1 MKNKVLITGGAGYI
15 GSVIASY
22 LLDNGF
28 EVTVVD
34 DLSTGNKGTVD
45 ERASFHQGS
54 ILDESFLRESLNG
67 IDTVIHCAAKSLVEE
82 SFASSQLYSQVNSD
96 GTNTLLKALAQS
108 GVNRIIYSSTAAV
121 YGEAN
126 DEPLL
131 ENSQINPINPYGQS
145 KYAAEQLISGFANEG
160 NAAVTFRYFNVAGSY
175 KSDSGELLVENHQ
188 NETHLIPKVMKNI
201 FKNGADSK
209 VEIYGNNFPTK
220 DGTCIRDY
228 LHVQDLA
235 HAHLL
240 AIEKLEMGVSKV
252 FNLGSGVGYSV
263 LEVLNEIEKVMGVKL
278 NRVISPAR
286 NGDPA
291 VLLAAINKV
300 KDQLGWRPE
309 ASLNEIIASSWQGMK
324 QLG

>member
-1 MKNKVLITGGAGYI
+1 MKHKVLITGGAGYI
-15 GSVIASY
+15 GAIISTY
-22 LLDNGF
+22 LLDNGL

-34 DLSTGNKGTVD
+34 DLSTGNKGSVD
-45 ERASFHQGS
+45 KRAIFHQGS
-54 ILDESFLRESLNG
+54 ILDESFLIKSLTG
-67 IDTVIHCAAKSLVEE
+67 IDTVIHCAAKSLVGE
-82 SFASSQLYSQVNSD
+82 SFASAHLYSQVNTD
-96 GTNTLLKALAQS
+96 GTNALLHAMTQV
-108 GVNRIIYSSTAAV
+108 GVNKVIFSSTAAV

-160 NAAVTFRYFNVAGSY
+160 NAAVIFRYFNVAGSY
-175 KSDSGELLVENHQ
+175 KSDKGELLVENHQ
-188 NETHLIPKVMKNI
+188 NETHLIPKIMKNSLR
-201 FKNGADSK
+201 NGVDSK

-228 LHVQDLA
+228 LHIQDLA

-263 LEVLNEIEKVMGVKL
+263 LEVLNEIEKVMRVKL
-278 NRVISPAR
+278 NRVTSPAR
-286 NGDPA
+286 KGDPA
-291 VLLAAINKV
+291 VLLAAIDKV
-300 KDQLGWRPE
+300 KDQLGWKPE

>member
-1 MKNKVLITGGAGYI
+1 VKDKVLITGGAGYI
-15 GSVIASY
+15 GSVISSY

-28 EVTVVD
+28 EVAVVD
-34 DLSTGNKGTVD
+34 DLSTGNKGPVD

-54 ILDESFLRESLNG
+54 ILDESFLIDSLTG

-82 SFASSQLYSQVNSD
+82 SFASAQLYSQVNTD
-96 GTNTLLKALAQS
+96 GTDTLLKAMAQS
-108 GVNRIIYSSTAAV
+108 GVNKIIFSSTAAV
-121 YGEAN
+121 YGDAN
-126 DEPLL
+126 DNPLL

-145 KYAAEQLISGFANEG
+145 KYAAEQLVTEFVEKGK
-160 NAAVTFRYFNVAGSY
+160 AAVTFRYFNVAGSY
-175 KSDSGELLVENHQ
+175 KSDNGELLAENHQ
-188 NETHLIPKVMKNI
+188 NETHLIPKILKNTLR
-201 FKNGADSK
+201 NGVDSK
-209 VEIYGNNFPTK
+209 VEIYGDNFPTK

-240 AIEKLEMGVSKV
+240 ALEKLEMGVSKV

-286 NGDPA
+286 KGDPA
-291 VLLAAINKV
+291 VLLAAIGKAM
-300 KDQLGWRPE
+300 DQLGWEPE
-309 ASLNEIIASSWQGMK
+309 SSLNEIIYSSWQGMK

>member
-1 MKNKVLITGGAGYI
+1 MKHKVLITGGAGYI

-34 DLSTGNKGTVD
+34 DLSTGNKGSVD
-45 ERASFHQGS
+45 ERAIFHQGS
-54 ILDESFLRESLNG
+54 ILDEPFLIKSLTG
-67 IDTVIHCAAKSLVEE
+67 IDPVIHCAAKSLVEE
-82 SFASSQLYSQVNSD
+82 SFANAQLYSQVNTD
-96 GTNTLLKALAQS
+96 GTNALLRAMAQS
-108 GVNRIIYSSTAAV
+108 GVNKMIYSSTAAV
-121 YGEAN
+121 YGDAN
-126 DEPLL
+126 DNPLL

-145 KYAAEQLISGFANEG
+145 KYAAEQLVTEFAKKG
-160 NAAVTFRYFNVAGSY
+160 NASVTIRYFNVAGSY
-175 KSDSGELLVENHQ
+175 KSDSSGLLVENHQ
-188 NETHLIPKVMKNI
+188 NETHLIPKILKNTLR
-201 FKNGADSK
+201 NGVDSK
-209 VEIYGNNFPTK
+209 VEIYGDNFPTK

-228 LHVQDLA
+228 LHVKDLA

-240 AIEKLEMGVSKV
+240 AIEKLQKGVSKV

-286 NGDPA
+286 KGDPA
-291 VLLAAINKV
+291 VLLAAIGKA
-300 KDQLGWRPE
+300 KDQLGWKPE
-309 ASLNEIIASSWQGMK
+309 ASLNEIISSSWQGMK

>member
-1 MKNKVLITGGAGYI
+1 VKDKVLITGGAGYI

-28 EVTVVD
+28 EVAVVD
-34 DLSTGNKGTVD
+34 DLSTGNKGSLD
-45 ERASFHQGS
+45 ERAIFHQGS
-54 ILDESFLRESLNG
+54 ILDESFLTKSLTG
-67 IDTVIHCAAKSLVEE
+67 IDIVIHCAAKSLVEE
-82 SFASSQLYSQVNSD
+82 SFASAQMYSQVNTD
-96 GTNTLLKALAQS
+96 GTSTLLKAMAQN
-108 GVNRIIYSSTAAV
+108 GVNKIIFSSTAAV
-121 YGEAN
+121 YGDAN
-126 DEPLL
+126 DVPLL

-175 KSDSGELLVENHQ
+175 KSDKGELLVENHQ
-188 NETHLIPKVMKNI
+188 NETHLIPKILKNTLR
-201 FKNGADSK
+201 NGVDSK
-209 VEIYGNNFPTK
+209 VEIYGNNFETK

-228 LHVQDLA
+228 LHVKDIA

-240 AIEKLEMGVSKV
+240 AIEKLEMGESKV

-263 LEVLNEIEKVMGVKL
+263 FEVLSEIEKVIGVKL

-286 NGDPA
+286 KGDPA
-291 VLLAAINKV
+291 VLLAAIVKA
-300 KDQLGWRPE
+300 KDQLGWKPE

>member
-1 MKNKVLITGGAGYI
+1 VKDKVLITGGAGYI

-28 EVTVVD
+28 EVAVVD
-34 DLSTGNKGTVD
+34 DLSTGNKGSVD
-45 ERASFHQGS
+45 KRAIFHQGS
-54 ILDESFLRESLNG
+54 ILEESFLMKALNG
-67 IDTVIHCAAKSLVEE
+67 IDAVIHCAAKSLVEE
-82 SFASSQLYSQVNSD
+82 SFASAQLFSQVNTD
-96 GTNTLLKALAQS
+96 GTSTLLKAMTQT
-108 GVNRIIYSSTAAV
+108 GVNKIIFSSTAAV
-121 YGEAN
+121 YGEAKDN
-126 DEPLL
+126 PLL

-145 KYAAEQLISGFANEG
+145 KYAAEQLISGFTTEW

-175 KSDSGELLVENHQ
+175 KSDSGELLIENHQ
-188 NETHLIPKVMKNI
+188 NETHLIPKILKNTLR
-201 FKNGADSK
+201 NGADSE
-209 VEIYGNNFPTK
+209 VEIYGDNFPTK

-228 LHVQDLA
+228 LHVKDLA

-240 AIEKLEMGVSKV
+240 AIEKLETGVSKV

-286 NGDPA
+286 KGDPA
-291 VLLAAINKV
+291 VLLAAIDKAR
-300 KDQLGWRPE
+300 DQLGWKPE
-309 ASLNEIIASSWQGMK
+309 ASLNEIISSSWQGMK

>member
-1 MKNKVLITGGAGYI
+1 MKDKVLITGGAGYI
-15 GSVIASY
+15 GPVIASY
-22 LLDNGF
+22 FLDNGF
-28 EVTVVD
+28 EVAVVD
-34 DLSTGNKGTVD
+34 DLSTGNKGSVD

-54 ILDESFLRESLNG
+54 ILDESFLIKSLTG
-67 IDTVIHCAAKSLVEE
+67 IDTVIHCAAKSLVGE
-82 SFASSQLYSQVNSD
+82 SFASAQLYSQVNTD
-96 GTNTLLKALAQS
+96 GTNRLLKAMAQS
-108 GVNRIIYSSTAAV
+108 GVNKIIFSSTAAV

-126 DEPLL
+126 DNPLL
-131 ENSQINPINPYGQS
+131 ENSQINPINPYGRS
-145 KYAAEQLISGFANEG
+145 KYAAEQLISGFAEKG

-175 KSDSGELLVENHQ
+175 KSDNGELIVENHQ
-188 NETHLIPKVMKNI
+188 NETHLIPRVMKNI
-201 FKNGADSK
+201 FKNGVDSK

-240 AIEKLEMGVSKV
+240 AIEKLETGVSKV

-263 LEVLNEIEKVMGVKL
+263 LEVLNEIEKVMGLKL

-286 NGDPA
+286 KGDPA
-291 VLLAAINKV
+291 VLLAAIGKA
-300 KDQLGWRPE
+300 KDQLGWKPE
-309 ASLNEIIASSWQGMK
+309 ASLNEIISSSWQGMK

>member
-1 MKNKVLITGGAGYI
+1 VKDKVLITGGAGYI

-34 DLSTGNKGTVD
+34 DLSTGNKGSVD
-45 ERASFHQGS
+45 KRSSFHQGS
-54 ILDESFLRESLNG
+54 ILDESFLIKSLTG

-82 SFASSQLYSQVNSD
+82 SFASAQLYSQVNTD
-96 GTNTLLKALAQS
+96 GTNALLNAMTQA
-108 GVNRIIYSSTAAV
+108 GVNKVIFSSTAAV

-126 DEPLL
+126 DNPLL
-131 ENSQINPINPYGQS
+131 ENSQIDPINPYGQS
-145 KYAAEQLISGFANEG
+145 KYAAEQLISGFAEKG

-175 KSDSGELLVENHQ
+175 KSDNSELLVENHK
-188 NETHLIPKVMKNI
+188 NETHLIPKILKNTLR
-201 FKNGADSK
+201 NGVDSK
-209 VEIYGNNFPTK
+209 VEIYGNDFPTK

-235 HAHLL
+235 HTHLL
-240 AIEKLEMGVSKV
+240 AIEKLEMNVSKV

-286 NGDPA
+286 KGDPA
-291 VLLAAINKV
+291 VLLAAIDKA
-300 KDQLGWRPE
+300 KDQLGWKPE

>member
-1 MKNKVLITGGAGYI
+1 MKDKVLITGGAGYI

-28 EVTVVD
+28 EVAVVD
-34 DLSTGNKGTVD
+34 DLSTGNKGSLD
-45 ERASFHQGS
+45 ERAIFHQGS
-54 ILDESFLRESLNG
+54 ILDESFLTKSLTG
-67 IDTVIHCAAKSLVEE
+67 IDIVIHCAAKSLVEE
-82 SFASSQLYSQVNSD
+82 SFASAQMYSQVNTD
-96 GTNTLLKALAQS
+96 GTSTLLKAMAQN
-108 GVNRIIYSSTAAV
+108 GVNKIIFSSTAAV
-121 YGEAN
+121 YGDAN
-126 DEPLL
+126 DVPLL

-175 KSDSGELLVENHQ
+175 KSDKGELLVENHQ
-188 NETHLIPKVMKNI
+188 NETHLIPKILKNTLR
-201 FKNGADSK
+201 NGVDSK
-209 VEIYGNNFPTK
+209 VEIYGNNFETK

-228 LHVQDLA
+228 LHVKDIA

-240 AIEKLEMGVSKV
+240 AIEKLEMGESKV

-263 LEVLNEIEKVMGVKL
+263 FEVLSEIEKVIGVKL

-286 NGDPA
+286 KGDPA
-291 VLLAAINKV
+291 VLLAAIVKA
-300 KDQLGWRPE
+300 KDQLGWKPE

>member
-1 MKNKVLITGGAGYI
+1 MKHKVLITGGAGYI

-34 DLSTGNKGTVD
+34 DLSTGNKGSVD
-45 ERASFHQGS
+45 KRASFHQGS
-54 ILDESFLRESLNG
+54 ILDESFLMKALNG
-67 IDTVIHCAAKSLVEE
+67 IDTVIHCAAKSLVGE
-82 SFASSQLYSQVNSD
+82 SFASAQLYSQVNAD
-96 GTNTLLKALAQS
+96 GTNTLLKSMAQS
-108 GVNRIIYSSTAAV
+108 GVNKIIFSSTAAV

-126 DEPLL
+126 DNPLI

-145 KYAAEQLISGFANEG
+145 KYAAEQLISRFANEG

-188 NETHLIPKVMKNI
+188 NETHLIPKILKNTLR
-201 FKNGADSK
+201 NGADDK

-228 LHVQDLA
+228 LHVKDLA
-235 HAHLL
+235 HAHVL
-240 AIEKLEMGVSKV
+240 AIEKLEKGVSKL
-252 FNLGSGVGYSV
+252 FNLGSGVGYSI
-263 LEVLNEIEKVMGVKL
+263 LEVLDEIEKVMGVKL
-278 NRVISPAR
+278 NRVTSPAR
-286 NGDPA
+286 KGDPA
-291 VLLAAINKV
+291 VLLAAIGKA
-300 KDQLGWRPE
+300 KDQLGWKPE
-309 ASLNEIIASSWQGMK
+309 ASLNEIISSSWQGMK

>member
-1 MKNKVLITGGAGYI
+1 MKTKLFITGGAGYI
-15 GSVIASY
+15 GSILTAY
-22 LLDNGF
+22 FLEKGF
-28 EVTVVD
+28 KVVVYD
-34 DLSTGNKGTVD
+34 DLTTGSAID
-45 ERASFHQGS
+45 PRASFINGS
-54 ILDESFLRESLNG
+54 VLDLPKLTTALTD
-67 IDTVIHCAAKSLVEE
+67 IDIVIHCAAKSLVEE
-82 SFASSQLYSQVNSD
+82 SFESAELYSQVNTD
-96 GTNTLLKALAQS
+96 GTNTLLKAMTQS
-108 GVNRIIYSSTAAV
+108 GVNKIIFSSTAAV
-121 YGEAN
+121 YGDAN
-126 DEPLL
+126 DNPLF

-145 KYAAEQLISGFANEG
+145 KYAAEQLVTEFAKQG

-175 KSDSGELLVENHQ
+175 KSDRGKSLVENHQ
-188 NETHLIPKVMKNI
+188 NETHLIPKILKNTLLNI
-201 FKNGADSK
+201 ADSK

-228 LHVQDLA
+228 LYIQDLA

-286 NGDPA
+286 KGDPA
-291 VLLAAINKV
+291 VLLAAIGKA
-300 KDQLGWRPE
+300 KDQLGWKPE
-309 ASLNEIIASSWQGMK
+309 ASLNEIISSSWQGMK

>member
-1 MKNKVLITGGAGYI
+1 VKNKVLITGGAGYI

-28 EVTVVD
+28 EVAVVD
-34 DLSTGNKGTVD
+34 DLSTGNKGSVD
-45 ERASFHQGS
+45 ERAIFHQGS
-54 ILDESFLRESLNG
+54 ILDESFLIKSLTG

-82 SFASSQLYSQVNSD
+82 SFASAQLYSQVNTD
-96 GTNTLLKALAQS
+96 GTNTLLKAMVQS
-108 GVNRIIYSSTAAV
+108 GVNKIIFSSTAAV

-145 KYAAEQLISGFANEG
+145 KYAAEQLISGFAEKG

-175 KSDSGELLVENHQ
+175 KSDNGELLVENHK
-188 NETHLIPKVMKNI
+188 NETHLIPKILKNTLR
-201 FKNGADSK
+201 NGVDSK
-209 VEIYGNNFPTK
+209 IEIYGDNFPTK

-240 AIEKLEMGVSKV
+240 ALEKLEMGVSKV

-286 NGDPA
+286 KGDPA
-291 VLLAAINKV
+291 VLLAAISKAQ
-300 KDQLGWRPE
+300 DQLRWKPD
-309 ASLNEIIASSWQGMK
+309 ASLNEIISSSWQGMK